1 MNPLMK
7 HKSALAIAVVVALGA
22 LLGWGIL
29 QKDKPAAT
37 DEHGH
42 GEHKEAAGHGD
53 EEHHGEAASKPHAD
67 DDEHADDE
75 HHDHQAP
82 AQTAEPAKG
91 PHGGRLFTAGNFGL
105 EVTIFE
111 DGVPPEFRLYTYQG
125 GKPLAV
131 APNAVQLTLERLGQA
146 PQVIGFKAQ
155 GDFLKGDAEVVEPHS
170 FKVSINAVH
179 GGQTHRF
186 GYAQE
191 EARVT
196 MSDAQLQQA
205 GVTLAVAGP
214 ARISSQVAL
223 LGEVR
228 YNGDRTVQVVPRLA
242 GLVEAVPVNAGE
254 RVRKGQVLAVLSSP
268 ALADQRAEGVAA
280 QKRLALA
287 RTTHDREK
295 KLWQD
300 KISAEQDYQQARA
313 ALQEAEIAEQS
324 SRQKLANLGATA
336 AGSGNLTR
344 FELRSPID
352 GIVTDKRITVG
363 QSLGENDT
371 VFTVS
376 DLSSVWVEV
385 PVATKDLGTI
395 RTGLTVQV
403 KASGF
408 DAQAAGTITYLSSL
422 VGEQTRS
429 ATARVVLPN
438 PKGLWRPGL
447 PVRVEITS
455 DNAEVPVTVQVD
467 AIQSVRDW
475 QVVFGRYGQ
484 QLEAR
489 PLALGRSDGRV
500 VEVHSGL
507 RAGEHYA
514 AKNSFVI
521 KAELGKAGASH
532 DH

>member
-29 QKDKPAAT
+29 QKDKPAAA

-42 GEHKEAAGHGD
+42 GEHKEAAG
-53 EEHHGEAASKPHAD
+53 
-67 DDEHADDE
+67 HADDE

-82 AQTAEPAKG
+82 AQTAEPGKG
-91 PHGGRLFTAGNFGL
+91 PHGGRMFTAGSFGL

-111 DGVPPEFRLYTYQG
+111 DGVPPEFRLYTYQD

-146 PQVIGFKAQ
+146 PQAIGFKAQ

-170 FKVSINAVH
+170 FKVSIHAVH

-186 GYAQE
+186 GYVQE

-205 GVTLAVAGP
+205 GVALATAGP
-214 ARISSQVAL
+214 ARISSQLAL
-223 LGEVR
+223 LGEVH

-242 GLVEAVPVNAGE
+242 GLVESVAASAGD

-268 ALADQRAEGVAA
+268 SLADQRSEGLAA

-287 RTTHDREK
+287 RSTFEREK
-295 KLWQD
+295 KLWEE

-313 ALQEAEIAEQS
+313 ALQEAEIAEQRI
-324 SRQKLANLGATA
+324 RQKLANLGALA
-336 AGSGNLTR
+336 ASSGDLTR
-344 FELRSPID
+344 FALRSPID

-363 QSLGENDT
+363 QSLGESAH

-376 DLSSVWVEV
+376 DLSTVWVEA

-395 RTGLTVQV
+395 RTGQAVVVTSS
-403 KASGF
+403 AF
-408 DAQAAGTITYLSSL
+408 EAQAAASISYVSAL
-422 VGEQTRS
+422 VGEQTRT
-429 ATARVVLPN
+429 ATARILLPN
-438 PKGLWRPGL
+438 PQGVWRPGL
-447 PVRVEITS
+447 PVRVEVTS
-455 DNAEVPVTVQVD
+455 NNAEVPVAVQMD

-489 PLALGRSDGRV
+489 PLTLGRSDGRF
-500 VEVHSGL
+500 VEVLSGL
-507 RAGEHYA
+507 SAGERYA

>member
-1 MNPLMK
+1 MNNPTK
-7 HKSALAIAVVVALGA
+7 HKSWLAIAVVVALGA
-22 LLGWGIL
+22 LLGWAIL
-29 QKDKPAAT
+29 QKDKPAAH

-42 GEHKEAAGHGD
+42 AEHAEAEGHAD
-53 EEHHGEAASKPHAD
+53 EEHHEEADKAK
-67 DDEHADDE
+67 
-75 HHDHQAP
+75 
-82 AQTAEPAKG
+82 PAKG
-91 PHGGRLFTAGNFGL
+91 PHGGRLFKAGAHGL

-111 DGVPPEFRLYTYQG
+111 DGVPPEFRLYAYQN
-125 GKPLAV
+125 GKPM
-131 APNAVQLTLERLGQA
+131 APNQTTVKLTLERLGRA
-146 PQVIGFKAQ
+146 AQVIEFKPQ
-155 GDFLKGDAEVVEPHS
+155 SDYLRGDAEVVEPHS
-170 FKVSINAVH
+170 FKVTIEAVQ
-179 GGQTHRF
+179 GGQTQRF
-186 GYAQE
+186 AYEQE

-214 ARISSQVAL
+214 ARINSQLAL

-242 GLVEAVPVNAGE
+242 GLVESVPVSAGDH
-254 RVRKGQVLAVLSSP
+254 VRKGQVLAVLSSP
-268 ALADQRAEGVAA
+268 ALADQRAEGAAA

-287 RTTHDREK
+287 RSTHDREK

-300 KISAEQDYQQARA
+300 KISAEQDYLQARA
-313 ALQEAEIAEQS
+313 ALQEAEIAEQNI
-324 SRQKLANLGATA
+324 RQKLAHLGATS
-336 AGSGNLTR
+336 GSSGSLTR

-363 QSLGENDT
+363 QSLGESEP

-376 DLSSVWVEV
+376 DLSSVWVEM
-385 PVATKDLGTI
+385 PVAAKDLGTI
-395 RTGLTVQV
+395 RTGLAVQV
-403 KASGF
+403 KASAF
-408 DAQAAGTITYLSSL
+408 EAQAAGTITYVSAL

-429 ATARVVLPN
+429 AMARVVLPN

-447 PVRVEITS
+447 PVQVEVTS
-455 DNAEVPVTVQVD
+455 GQAEVPVAVQAD

-489 PLALGRSDGRV
+489 PLALGRSDGRM
-500 VEVHSGL
+500 VEVLSGL
-507 RAGEHYA
+507 SAGDHYA

>member
-1 MNPLMK
+1 MNNPTK
-7 HKSALAIAVVVALGA
+7 QKSWLAIAVVVALGA
-22 LLGWGIL
+22 LLGWAIL
-29 QKDKPAAT
+29 QKDKPSAH

-42 GEHKEAAGHGD
+42 AD
-53 EEHHGEAASKPHAD
+53 EEHHEEAGEAS
-67 DDEHADDE
+67 
-75 HHDHQAP
+75 
-82 AQTAEPAKG
+82 PAKG
-91 PHGGRLFTAGNFGL
+91 PHGGRLFNAGAHGL

-111 DGVPPEFRLYTYQG
+111 TGVPPEFRLYPYQN
-125 GKPLAV
+125 GKPV
-131 APNAVQLTLERLGQA
+131 APSQTAVKLTLERLGRP
-146 PQVIGFKAQ
+146 PQVIQFRPQ
-155 GDFLKGDAEVVEPHS
+155 GDYLRGDAEVVEPHS
-170 FKVSINAVH
+170 FKVTIEAQQ
-179 GGQTHRF
+179 GGQTQHF
-186 GYAQE
+186 AYEQE

-214 ARISSQVAL
+214 ARINSLLSL

-242 GLVEAVPVNAGE
+242 GLVEAVPVSAGDH
-254 RVRKGQVLAVLSSP
+254 VRKGQVLAVLSSP
-268 ALADQRAEGVAA
+268 SLADQRAEGVAM

-287 RTTHDREK
+287 RSTHDREK

-300 KISAEQDYQQARA
+300 KISAEQDYLQARA
-313 ALQEAEIAEQS
+313 ALQEAEIAEQNI
-324 SRQKLANLGATA
+324 RQKLAHLGATSA
-336 AGSGNLTR
+336 SSGSLTR
-344 FELRSPID
+344 FELRSPIE

-363 QSLGENDT
+363 QSLGESEP

-395 RTGLTVQV
+395 RAGLPVQV
-403 KASGF
+403 KASAF
-408 DAQAAGTITYLSSL
+408 EAQAAGTITYVSAL

-429 ATARVVLPN
+429 AMARVVLPN
-438 PKGLWRPGL
+438 PQGLWRPGL

-455 DNAEVPVTVQVD
+455 GQAEVPVAVQAG
-467 AIQSVRDW
+467 AIQTVRDW

-489 PLALGRSDGRV
+489 PLELGRSDGRM
-500 VEVHSGL
+500 VEVVSGL
-507 RAGEHYA
+507 SAGEHYA

>member
-1 MNPLMK
+1 MNNPMK
-7 HKSALAIAVVVALGA
+7 HKSWLAIAVVVVLGA
-22 LLGWGIL
+22 LLGWAIL
-29 QKDKPAAT
+29 QKDKPKAH

-42 GEHKEAAGHGD
+42 AEHAEAEGHADDEHHGAAAAKPHADDKEHGD
-53 EEHHGEAASKPHAD
+53 EEHHEDAAEAK
-67 DDEHADDE
+67 
-75 HHDHQAP
+75 
-82 AQTAEPAKG
+82 PAKG
-91 PHGGRLFTAGNFGL
+91 PHGGRLFNAGAYGL

-111 DGVPPEFRLYTYQG
+111 TDVPPEFRLYTYQN
-125 GKPLAV
+125 GKPLAPGQTT
-131 APNAVQLTLERLGQA
+131 AKLTLERLGRE
-146 PQVIGFKAQ
+146 PQVIQFKPQ
-155 GDFLKGDAEVVEPHS
+155 GDFLRGDAEVVEPHS
-170 FKVSINAVH
+170 FKVTVEATQ

-186 GYAQE
+186 GYEQE

-214 ARISSQVAL
+214 ARIQSQLSL

-242 GLVEAVPVNAGE
+242 GLVEAVPVSAGE

-313 ALQEAEIAEQS
+313 ALQEAEIAEQNI
-324 SRQKLANLGATA
+324 RQKLANLGATA
-336 AGSGNLTR
+336 TSGGNLTR

-352 GIVTDKRITVG
+352 GVVTDKRITVG
-363 QSLGENDT
+363 QSVGET
-371 VFTVS
+371 EPVFTVS
-376 DLSSVWVEV
+376 DLSSVWVEA

-395 RTGLTVQV
+395 RTGLAVQV
-403 KASGF
+403 KALGF
-408 DAQAAGTITYLSSL
+408 DAQAAGTITYVSAL

-447 PVRVEITS
+447 PVSVEVTS
-455 DNAEVPVTVQVD
+455 SEAEVPVAVQVD

-489 PLALGRSDGRV
+489 PLELGRSDGRV
-500 VEVHSGL
+500 VEVLSGL
-507 RAGEHYA
+507 SAGERYA

>member
-1 MNPLMK
+1 MNTPK
-7 HKSALAIAVVVALGA
+7 KITSRLAIAVVLALGS
-22 LLGWGIL
+22 LLGWAIL
-29 QKDKPAAT
+29 QKDKPQAT

-42 GEHKEAAGHGD
+42 AEHAEASGHKD
-53 EEHHGEAASKPHAD
+53 DEHHGGEAGKPHAD
-67 DDEHADDE
+67 AKEHDDDE
-75 HHDHQAP
+75 HHEAAADAKP
-82 AQTAEPAKG
+82 SKG
-91 PHGGRLFTAGNFGL
+91 PHGGRLFTAGGFGL

-111 DGVPPEFRLYTYQG
+111 DGVPPEFRLYTTLD
-125 GKPLAV
+125 GKPLPPAQTTV
-131 APNAVQLTLERLGQA
+131 KLTLERLGRE
-146 PQVIGFKAQ
+146 PQVIQFKPQ
-155 GDFLKGDAEVVEPHS
+155 GDFLRGDAEVVEPHS
-170 FKVSINAVH
+170 FKVSIEAAQ

-186 GYAQE
+186 GYEQE

-205 GVTLAVAGP
+205 GVALAVAGP
-214 ARISSQVAL
+214 ARINSQVAL

-242 GLVEAVPVNAGE
+242 GLVEAVPVSAGD

-268 ALADQRAEGVAA
+268 ALADQRAQGLAA

-287 RTTHDREK
+287 RSTFEREK

-300 KISAEQDYQQARA
+300 KISAEQDYQQARV
-313 ALQEAEIAEQS
+313 ALQEAEIAEQNI
-324 SRQKLANLGATA
+324 RQKLADLNATA
-336 AGSGNLTR
+336 TSGGNLTR
-344 FELRSPID
+344 FELRSPIE

-363 QSLGENDT
+363 QSLGESEA

-376 DLSSVWVEV
+376 DLSSVWVEA

-395 RTGLTVQV
+395 RSGMAVQV

-408 DAQAAGTITYLSSL
+408 EAQATGTITYVSAL

-447 PVRVEITS
+447 PVRVEVTS
-455 DNAEVPVTVQVD
+455 GDAEVPVAIQMD

-489 PLALGRSDGRV
+489 PLELGRSDGKV
-500 VEVHSGL
+500 VEVLSGL
-507 RAGEHYA
+507 SAGERYA

>member
-1 MNPLMK
+1 MNNSTQ
-7 HKSALAIAVVVALGA
+7 HKSRLAIAVVVVLGA
-22 LLGWGIL
+22 LLGWAIL
-29 QKDKPAAT
+29 QKDKPQAS

-42 GEHKEAAGHGD
+42 AEHAEAQGHADDEHHGGGATKPHADAKEHGD
-53 EEHHGEAASKPHAD
+53 EEHHEEAA
-67 DDEHADDE
+67 
-75 HHDHQAP
+75 QAK
-82 AQTAEPAKG
+82 PAKG
-91 PHGGRLFTAGNFGL
+91 PHGGRIFSAGSFGL

-111 DGVPPEFRLYTYQG
+111 DGVPPEFRLYPTLN
-125 GKPLAV
+125 GKPLPPAQASV
-131 APNAVQLTLERLGQA
+131 KLTLERLGRA
-146 PQVIGFKAQ
+146 PEVIQFKPK
-155 GDFLKGDAEVVEPHS
+155 GDFLRGDAEVVEPHS
-170 FKVSINAVH
+170 FKVAIEATQ

-186 GYAQE
+186 GYEQE

-214 ARISSQVAL
+214 ARINSQLAL

-242 GLVEAVPVNAGE
+242 GLVEAVPVSAGD

-287 RTTHDREK
+287 RSTFEREQ

-313 ALQEAEIAEQS
+313 ALQEAEIAEQNI
-324 SRQKLANLGATA
+324 RQKLANLGATA
-336 AGSGNLTR
+336 TGSGNLTR

-363 QSLGENDT
+363 QSLGET
-371 VFTVS
+371 EPVFTIS
-376 DLSSVWVEV
+376 DLSSVWVEA
-385 PVATKDLGTI
+385 PVATKDLGDI
-395 RTGLTVQV
+395 RSGLTVQV

-408 DAQAAGTITYLSSL
+408 DTQAAGTITYVSAL

-447 PVRVEITS
+447 PVRVEVTS
-455 DNAEVPVTVQVD
+455 GEAEVPVAVQAD

-489 PLALGRSDGRV
+489 PLQLGRSDGRV
-500 VEVHSGL
+500 VEVLSGL
-507 RAGEHYA
+507 NAGERYA

-521 KAELGKAGASH
+521 KADLGKAGASH
-532 DH
+532 EH

>member
-1 MNPLMK
+1 MNNPMK
-7 HKSALAIAVVVALGA
+7 QKSWLAIAVVVVVGA
-22 LLGWGIL
+22 LLGWAIL
-29 QKDKPAAT
+29 QKDKPKAN

-42 GEHKEAAGHGD
+42 AEPADHAEAGGHADGEHHEEAA
-53 EEHHGEAASKPHAD
+53 
-67 DDEHADDE
+67 
-75 HHDHQAP
+75 QAK
-82 AQTAEPAKG
+82 PAKG
-91 PHGGRLFTAGNFGL
+91 PHGGRLFTAGAYGL

-111 DGVPPEFRLYTYQG
+111 TDVPPEFRLYAYQN
-125 GKPLAV
+125 GKPM
-131 APNAVQLTLERLGQA
+131 APGQTTAQLTLERLGGA
-146 PQVIGFKAQ
+146 PQVIRFKPQ
-155 GDFLKGDAEVVEPHS
+155 GDFLRGDAEVVEPHS
-170 FKVSINAVH
+170 FKVTIEAEQ

-186 GYAQE
+186 GYEQA

-214 ARISSQVAL
+214 ARINSQLAL

-228 YNGDRTVQVVPRLA
+228 YNGDRTVQVVPRVA
-242 GLVEAVPVNAGE
+242 GLVEAAPVSAGE
-254 RVRKGQVLAVLSSP
+254 HVRKGQVLAVLSSP
-268 ALADQRAEGVAA
+268 ALADQRAEGLTA

-287 RTTHDREK
+287 RSTHDREK

-300 KISAEQDYQQARA
+300 KISAEQDYLQARA

-324 SRQKLANLGATA
+324 IRQKLAHLGGPS
-336 AGSGNLTR
+336 AGSGNLMR

-352 GIVTDKRITVG
+352 GVVTDKRISVG
-363 QSLGENDT
+363 QSVGESEP

-376 DLSSVWVEV
+376 DLSSVWVEA
-385 PVATKDLGTI
+385 PVATKDLGAI
-395 RTGLTVQV
+395 RTGLAVQV
-403 KASGF
+403 KATGF
-408 DAQAAGTITYLSSL
+408 EAQAAGTITYVSAL

-447 PVRVEITS
+447 PVRVEVTS
-455 DNAEVPVTVQVD
+455 SEVEVPVAVQVD

-484 QLEAR
+484 HLEAR
-489 PLALGRSDGRV
+489 PLTLGRSDGRV
-500 VEVHSGL
+500 VEVLSGL
-507 RAGEHYA
+507 SAGERYA
-514 AKNSFVI
+514 ARNSFVI